1 MSFKAD
7 QDVFTIRGT
16 LARYVCVVPGGH
28 LVRPVVA
35 QDEGDELQDEDEA
48 DEVSLGQPRFEEMIF
63 ARPPREQKD
72 AELAVLDAQLSE
84 KRGELQKLREV
95 LRMEMSA
102 DRSRALKAHQG
113 AEFIAD
119 WLLGKPLWFAV
130 ERYES
135 FEVRSSKGREHTYLE
150 ISKNREGELRWLL
163 CNEHGADGQIRSMHA
178 SEEEACAAVR
188 EYYAG
193 KLRGFLPDLPHVSDR
208 LLQAVQN
215 SAQWNV
221 PIPEK
226 MAQAVEA
233 RRAKLKAEAIAAAE
247 KAAQDAQQKL
257 AALRGAA

>member
-1 MSFKAD
+1 MSFKTD

-16 LARYVCVVPGGH
+16 LARYICAVPGGH
-28 LVRPVVA
+28 LVRSVL
-35 QDEGDELQDEDEA
+35 GHDEDDEMDEA
-48 DEVSLGQPRFEEMIF
+48 EEEPELGPPRFEELIF
-63 ARPPREQKD
+63 LRPPREKKD
-72 AELAVLDAQLSE
+72 AELAALDAQLSE
-84 KRGELQKLREV
+84 KRAELDKLREAMR
-95 LRMEMSA
+95 LEMSA
-102 DRSRALKAHQG
+102 DRSRALKAHKG

-130 ERYES
+130 TRYDS
-135 FEVRSSKGREHTYLE
+135 FEVRSSKERERTYLE

-163 CNEHGADGQIRSMHA
+163 CNEHGTDGQIRSMHA
-178 SEEEACAAVR
+178 SEEEASAAVR
-188 EYYAG
+188 EYYAD

-247 KAAQDAQQKL
+247 KAAQEAQQKL